1 MPLLCQGCL
10 SPLVYLMGQGVNF
23 YQKPQWEKHARQWY
37 QSTFVCQLLSELLH
51 DKYLSLPND
60 NHLYCVASEH
70 TGGQLGRK
78 EKAAFSIEYQF
89 VYTFWGK
96 SIEDALSPS
105 GQPTSFSCSLE
116 FLNQKYVEFSSE
128 LNGTI
133 GRFLWW
139 ILRELEL
146 FKCPKVQKYQK
157 IHFEAERVKLNHVPH
172 SIVLHTKNKYWPLSS
187 TTFTMDTS
195 ASTWIKK
202 TQFLCWPVC
211 SQQVQNFQW
220 KNTAFTYVK
229 VSF

>member
-23 YQKPQWEKHARQWY
+23 YQKPQWEKQVRQWY

-96 SIEDALSPS
+96 SIFDALSPS
-105 GQPTSFSCSLE
+105 GQPASFSCSPE
-116 FLNQKYVEFSSE
+116 FFNQKCVEFSSE

-139 ILRELEL
+139 ILRKLEP

-157 IHFEAERVKLNHVPH
+157 IHFEAERVKV
-172 SIVLHTKNKYWPLSS
+172 VLYTLFDIFKN
-187 TTFTMDTS
+187 
-195 ASTWIKK
+195 IKCD
-202 TQFLCWPVC
+202 FFCLL
-211 SQQVQNFQW
+211 
-220 KNTAFTYVK
+220 
-229 VSF
+229 